1 MTISGEYNKLDL
13 ATELIHS
20 DDKNNRV
27 SDVAPPINV
36 STTFR
41 YDEND
46 LVPWNERENLDFM
59 DTTPIYSRLGHPNS
73 TRLESLFSEI
83 LDGYAVVYSSGLA
96 AFYAAM
102 THYNPKQLFIG
113 QSYHGVHGIAD
124 ILTRNY
130 GLVQRPLEEIEEFA
144 QKGDIVHVESPVNPF
159 GIAYDIQS
167 YAEKAHSKGALLV
180 VDSTFAPPPLQ
191 YAWDFGADL
200 IIHSATKYFGG
211 HSDLLSGVLVT
222 KNESISKKL
231 KSDRLYLGT
240 NVPNLESYLLLR
252 SLRTYEMR
260 IKKQSENVTDV
271 VKFLNENK
279 SKYPKVLK
287 KIYHSSLQTEPFV
300 KRQLVGGYNP
310 VFAISL
316 ANKEQCK
323 QLPLKLKLFQHA
335 TSLGGIESLIEW
347 RAMTDPYIDQT
358 LIRISIGCES
368 SRDLINDLAN
378 AFEELKD
385 L

>member
-1 MTISGEYNKLDL
+1 MTISGENKLDL

-41 YDEND
+41 YDKND

-59 DTTPIYSRLGHPNS
+59 DTTPIYSRLSHPNS
-73 TRLESLFSEI
+73 TRLESLFSDI
-83 LDGYAVVYSSGLA
+83 LDGHAVIYSSGLA
-96 AFYAAM
+96 AFYGAM
-102 THYNPKQLFIG
+102 TYYNPKQLFIG

-124 ILTRNY
+124 IFTRNY
-130 GLVQRPLEEIEEFA
+130 GLVQRPLEDIEEYA
-144 QKGDIVHVESPVNPF
+144 REGDVVHLESPVNPF
-159 GIAYDIQS
+159 GISYDIQS
-167 YAEKAHSKGALLV
+167 YADKAHSKGALLII
-180 VDSTFAPPPLQ
+180 DSTFAPPPLQ
-191 YAWDFGADL
+191 YAWNFGADM
-200 IIHSATKYFGG
+200 IMHSATKYFGG

-222 KNESISKKL
+222 KDESVSKKL
-231 KSDRLYLGT
+231 KDDRLYLGT

-260 IKKQSENVTDV
+260 IRKQSENVIQIV
-271 VKFLNENK
+271 NFLCENK
-279 SKYPKVLK
+279 AKYSTVLK
-287 KIYHSSLQTEPFV
+287 EIYHSSLQSEKFV
-300 KRQLVGGYNP
+300 RKQLVGGYNP
-310 VFAISL
+310 VFSISL

-368 SRDLINDLAN
+368 ARDLIDDLTR
-378 AFEELKD
+378 AFDSLKD